1 MNLLRK
7 FFEPRAKTIVLA
19 PPVGGACIL
28 CGTSIEP
35 LAKKGTCKGC
45 GSTPRLRSL
54 SVLLPSALNRDRIT
68 AHQPLLAFSAP
79 RQEKGLLAP
88 YFPEIASVS
97 LHGVYGGVHTRG
109 VDARD
114 LSRYVGGSFGGHY
127 SCLLFDYFVEHE
139 PALAEAYRV
148 LTPGGVFLTHILHTR
163 LREGDLP
170 PTQRHV
176 IQPKPGYY
184 QYIPEDQPMISARV
198 GAAWFL
204 RAMARTGFRC
214 IRFRVRDPAGVV
226 CDWFLGH
233 KD

>member
-1 MNLLRK
+1 MNFLRK
-7 FFEPRAKTIVLA
+7 LFEPRAKTIVLA
-19 PPVGGACIL
+19 PAAGGVCIF
-28 CGTSIEP
+28 CRTPIEP
-35 LAKKGTCKGC
+35 LAEKGKCKGC

-54 SVLLPSALNRDRIT
+54 SVLLPSALNRDRIA

-97 LHGVYGGVHTRG
+97 LHGVYDSVHTGG

-114 LSRYVGGSFGGHY
+114 LSRYADASFGGHY

-139 PALAEAYRV
+139 PAVAEAYRV
-148 LTPGGVFLTHILHTR
+148 LVPGGVLLTHILHTR
-163 LREGDLP
+163 LQEGDLP
-170 PTQRHV
+170 PAERHV

-184 QYIPEDQPMISARV
+184 EYIPEDQPMISVRV

-214 IRFRVRDPAGVV
+214 TRFRVGDPSGVV

>member
-1 MNLLRK
+1 MNFLRK
-7 FFEPRAKTIVLA
+7 LFEPRAKTIVLA
-19 PPVGGACIL
+19 PTAGGVCIF
-28 CGTSIEP
+28 CRTPIEP
-35 LAKKGTCKGC
+35 LAEKGKCKGC

-54 SVLLPSALNRDRIT
+54 SILLPGALNRDRIA
-68 AHQPLLAFSAP
+68 AHRPLLAFSAL
-79 RQEKGLLAP
+79 RQEKDLLAP

-97 LHGVYGGVHTRG
+97 LHGVYDSVHTGG

-114 LSRYVGGSFGGHY
+114 LSRYADASFGGHY

-139 PALAEAYRV
+139 PAVAEAYRV
-148 LTPGGVFLTHILHTR
+148 LVPGGAFLTHILHTR
-163 LREGDLP
+163 LQEGDLP
-170 PTQRHV
+170 PAERHV

-184 QYIPEDQPMISARV
+184 EYIPEDQPMISVRV

-214 IRFRVRDPAGVV
+214 TRFRVGDPSGVV